1 MEPHDRRGQKRFSLD
16 IQAKLSADVMNA
28 GKKITEETMAT
39 NISSG
44 GAFVTTNLQIPLAS
58 KVYLEFLVDYEQ
70 LKMLRFILSLESLK
84 AFPGKKIWVKA
95 TGIVIRV
102 EETGIGIIFDQD
114 YQLSPMVGQTAT

>member
-84 AFPGKKIWVKA
+84 AFTGKKIWVKA

>member
-1 MEPHDRRGQKRFSLD
+1 MDSHNRRRQERFSLD
-16 IQAKLSADVMNA
+16 IQAKLSADVMSA

-58 KVYLEFLVDYEQ
+58 KVYLEFLVDFEQ

-84 AFPGKKIWVKA
+84 AFTGKKIWVKA

-102 EETGIGIIFDQD
+102 EDKGIGIIFDQD
-114 YQLSPMVGQTAT
+114 YQLSPMTGLTDI